1 MNDPKDPKN
10 LPPDD
15 FSKTTPYIRPSKE
28 ASSSSAKDDY
38 TSDWE
43 KTNFNFSPP
52 PPARS
57 SAPNEDDWG
66 KTAVNINL
74 PRSNSSNSSSGNNQQ
89 EDFGK
94 TYMPGQMPQQSQQ
107 PSSGWDVTQTNINGG
122 GHEDFGG
129 APKQSDFGATTPYI
143 NLPQSERAKY
153 ENTIRP
159 AQTQTER
166 EEKPA
171 EKKKATP
178 AWIWFG
184 GVALLFFLLAA
195 TIIGAYWVFSRKYG
209 YDVLVKGA
217 QPQSEVFV
225 DGTRW
230 GYTSGT
236 GDILVSG
243 LTAGTH
249 KIEIR
254 HPNFTYE
261 IEQTNG
267 EDGGKTVEVIA
278 KSRQKQI
285 VQPPPED
292 CANIKKGD
300 FAKSEKCA
308 NDALDKLGD
317 NFTVDELLRAMNLY
331 IINFASGKYDIPP
344 ANQKF
349 LEKSAGYMKKLPPN
363 VVIEVGGHTDNR
375 GQPADNQK
383 LSENRA
389 NAVKDALIKFG
400 VRADI
405 LQMKGYGAT
414 KPKSSNDT
422 DDGKFQNRRIEYT
435 ALSK

>member
-15 FSKTTPYIRPSKE
+15 FSKTTPYIRLPKE
-28 ASSSSAKDDY
+28 ESSSSSSSGGGAPNDDY

-43 KTNFNFSPP
+43 KTNFNFTPP
-52 PPARS
+52 PPRS
-57 SAPNEDDWG
+57 SAPEDDWG

-74 PRSNSSNSSSGNNQQ
+74 PRNNNQQQ

-94 TYMPGQMPQQSQQ
+94 TYMPGQMPQQPQQ
-107 PSSGWDVTQTNINGG
+107 PSSGWDMTQANINIGG
-122 GHEDFGG
+122 GHEDFGA

-143 NLPQSERAKY
+143 NLPQAERAKH

-159 AQTQTER
+159 AQTATQTQ
-166 EEKPA
+166 EKPA
-171 EKKKATP
+171 AKKAATP
-178 AWIWFG
+178 AWVWFG
-184 GVALLFFLLAA
+184 GVALLFFLLAT
-195 TIIGAYWVFSRKYG
+195 TIIGAYYVFSKKYG

-249 KIEIR
+249 KIEIK

-261 IEQTNG
+261 VEQTNG
-267 EDGGKTVEVIA
+267 EDGAKTVEVIA
-278 KSRQKQI
+278 KSRPKQ
-285 VQPPPED
+285 VVAPPDD

-344 ANQKF
+344 NNQKF

-375 GQPADNQK
+375 GQPPDNQK

-400 VRADI
+400 VNQDI

-422 DDGKFQNRRIEYT
+422 EDGRFQNRRIEYT

>member
-1 MNDPKDPKN
+1 VNDPKDPKN

-15 FSKTTPYIRPSKE
+15 FSKTTPYIRQPKE
-28 ASSSSAKDDY
+28 ELSSAAPKDDY

-52 PPARS
+52 PRS
-57 SAPNEDDWG
+57 SSTPEDDWG

-74 PRSNSSNSSSGNNQQ
+74 PRSSSSSSSNNQQ

-94 TYMPGQMPQQSQQ
+94 TFMPGQMPQQPQQ
-107 PSSGWDVTQTNINGG
+107 PSSGWDMTQANINLGG
-122 GHEDFGG
+122 QENFGG
-129 APKQSDFGATTPYI
+129 APRQSDFGATTPYI
-143 NLPQSERAKY
+143 NLPQADRAKY
-153 ENTIRP
+153 EKTVQP
-159 AQTQTER
+159 AQTAPQP
-166 EEKPA
+166 EEKSGA
-171 EKKKATP
+171 KKAATP
-178 AWIWFG
+178 AWVWFG

-195 TIIGAYWVFSRKYG
+195 TIIGAYYVFSKKYG

-261 IEQTNG
+261 TEQTNG
-267 EDGGKTVEVIA
+267 EDGGKTVEIIA
-278 KSRQKQI
+278 KSRQKQ
-285 VQPPPED
+285 VEPPKDD

-331 IINFASGKYDIPP
+331 IINFASGKFDIPP
-344 ANQKF
+344 TNQKF

-363 VVIEVGGHTDNR
+363 VVIEIGGHTDNT
-375 GQPADNQK
+375 GDDVKNQK

-400 VRADI
+400 VNADI
-405 LQMKGYGAT
+405 LQMKGYGKS
-414 KPKSSNDT
+414 KPKASNDT
-422 DDGKFQNRRIEYT
+422 EDGKFQNRRIEYI

>member
-15 FSKTTPYIRPSKE
+15 FSKTTPYIRQPKE
-28 ASSSSAKDDY
+28 ESSSAAPKDDY

-52 PPARS
+52 PPRS
-57 SAPNEDDWG
+57 SSSPEDDWG

-74 PRSNSSNSSSGNNQQ
+74 PRSSNSNNQQ

-94 TYMPGQMPQQSQQ
+94 TFMPGQMPQQPQQ
-107 PSSGWDVTQTNINGG
+107 PSSGWDMTQANINLGG
-122 GHEDFGG
+122 QENFGG
-129 APKQSDFGATTPYI
+129 APRQSDFGATTPYI
-143 NLPQSERAKY
+143 NLPQADRAKY
-153 ENTIRP
+153 EKTVQP
-159 AQTQTER
+159 AQTAPQTEER
-166 EEKPA
+166 SGA
-171 EKKKATP
+171 KKAATP
-178 AWIWFG
+178 AWVWFG

-195 TIIGAYWVFSRKYG
+195 TIIGAYYVFSKKYG

-261 IEQTNG
+261 PEQTNG
-267 EDGGKTVEVIA
+267 EDGGKTVEIIA
-278 KSRQKQI
+278 KSRQKPGE
-285 VQPPPED
+285 PPKGD
-292 CANIKKGD
+292 CDTIKKGD

-331 IINFASGKYDIPP
+331 IINFASGKFDIPP
-344 ANQKF
+344 TNQKF
-349 LEKSAGYMKKLPPN
+349 LEKSAGYMKRLPPN
-363 VVIEVGGHTDNR
+363 VVIEIGGHTDNT
-375 GQPADNQK
+375 GDDVKNQK

-400 VRADI
+400 VNADI
-405 LQMKGYGAT
+405 LQMKGYGKS
-414 KPKSSNDT
+414 KPKASNDT
-422 DDGKFQNRRIEYT
+422 EEGKFQNRRIEYI

>member
-1 MNDPKDPKN
+1 VNDPKNPKN

-28 ASSSSAKDDY
+28 TPASSPKDDY

-43 KTNFNFSPP
+43 KTNFNYSPP
-52 PPARS
+52 PPSRS
-57 SAPNEDDWG
+57 VPEDDWG
-66 KTAVNINL
+66 KTAINV
-74 PRSNSSNSSSGNNQQ
+74 PRPNSNNQPP
-89 EDFGK
+89 DFDK
-94 TYMPGQMPQQSQQ
+94 TFMPGQSPQSPQ
-107 PSSGWDVTQTNINGG
+107 PSSGWDMTQANINLGG
-122 GHEDFGG
+122 QEDFGG

-143 NLPQSERAKY
+143 NLPRSERDKL
-153 ENTIRP
+153 ENTMRP
-159 AQTQTER
+159 EQTAPQA
-166 EEKPA
+166 EEKKA
-171 EKKKATP
+171 DKKTP
-178 AWIWFG
+178 AWVWLS
-184 GVALLFFLLAA
+184 GVAILFFLLAA
-195 TIIGAYWVFSRKYG
+195 TIIGAYFIFSKPYG

-217 QPQSEVFV
+217 QPNSEVYI

-236 GDILVSG
+236 GDILLSG
-243 LTAGTH
+243 LGAGTH
-249 KIEIR
+249 KIEIK

-261 IEQTNG
+261 TEQANG
-267 EDGGKTVEVIA
+267 EDGGKIVEIIA
-278 KSRQKQI
+278 KSKQKQ
-285 VQPPPED
+285 VVEPPKDD

-331 IINFASGKYDIPP
+331 IINFASGKFDIPP
-344 ANQKF
+344 SNQKF

-363 VVIEVGGHTDNR
+363 VVIEVGGHTDNT
-375 GQPADNQK
+375 GKPEKNLP

-389 NAVKDALIKFG
+389 NAVKEALIKFG
-400 VRADI
+400 VNADI

-414 KPKSSNDT
+414 KPKASNDT
-422 DDGKFQNRRIEYT
+422 EDGKFQNRRIEYT